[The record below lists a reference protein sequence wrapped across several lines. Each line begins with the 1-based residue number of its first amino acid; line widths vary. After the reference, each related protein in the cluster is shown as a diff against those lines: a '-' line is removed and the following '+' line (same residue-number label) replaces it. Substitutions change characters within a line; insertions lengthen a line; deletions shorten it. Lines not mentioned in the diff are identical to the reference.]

1 MAEDLYRVLVV
12 DDDTMQL
19 ELLERTLRSEGFV
32 VMTCSSPIGVTSIV
46 RSFVPHVVLMDI
58 DIPALSGDR
67 ILALARKSAPPMTR
81 FLLHSASDEAVLRRL
96 AKEVEADGWISK
108 SVTGAELAARVRAAV
123 NAPSGGR
130 R

>member
-46 RSFVPHVVLMDI
+46 RSFVPHVVLMDV

-81 FLLHSASDEAVLRRL
+81 FLLHSAADEAVLRRL
-96 AKEVEADGWISK
+96 AKEADADGWISK
-108 SVTGAELAARVRAAV
+108 STTGAELATRIRALV
-123 NAPSGGR
+123 KAPSGVR